1 MLEGVFFGHPRTTCE
16 GVQIV
21 LKSILLGVGATGLL
35 FVTGCTT
42 TEKVA
47 VQQPGDMKLTCEEI
61 TEEFASLDAIM
72 EEANENKGVNT
83 ANVAAAVFFWPAA
96 VGNYMNA
103 SDAEKLVGKRRDH
116 LMTIYTD
123 KGC

>member
-1 MLEGVFFGHPRTTCE
+1 MKFILGGVCSGA
-16 GVQIV
+16 
-21 LKSILLGVGATGLL
+21 LLMAA
-35 FVTGCTT
+35 GCTS

-47 VQQPGDMKLTCEEI
+47 VQQPGDTKLTCEQL

-72 EEANENKGVNT
+72 EEASDNKGVNT

-103 SDAEKLVGKRRDH
+103 ADAEKLVAERRAH
-116 LMTIYTD
+116 LMTIYGD

>member
-1 MLEGVFFGHPRTTCE
+1 M
-16 GVQIV
+16 